1 MPRRRRLVDV
11 DMIIESLRRKNPEYA
26 RLLEELRK
34 RPMTTVEAAALV
46 DSRSNKAVYAFLRR
60 LEAKGLVEGRLNPVT
75 NEIVWYFRQ
84 TGRRRKEEE

>member
-1 MPRRRRLVDV
+1 MPRRRRLEDV

-34 RPMTTVEAAALV
+34 RPMTTIEAAGLV
-46 DSRSNKAVYAFLRR
+46 EGRSNKSVYAFLRR
-60 LEAKGLVEGRLNPVT
+60 LEAKGLVEGRLNPVA

-84 TGRRRKEEE
+84 SGRRKKEE